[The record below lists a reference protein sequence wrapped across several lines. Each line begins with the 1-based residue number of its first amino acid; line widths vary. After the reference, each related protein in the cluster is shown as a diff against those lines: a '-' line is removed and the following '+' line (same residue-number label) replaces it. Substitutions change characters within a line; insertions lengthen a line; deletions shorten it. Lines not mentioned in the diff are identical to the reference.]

1 MPRKVVS
8 QLSLSEGDK
17 FEVRVKDGNI
27 FLIPVAVY
35 PKSHVS
41 ALGNLRK
48 LCCADLLRIL
58 SQFEAKKRR
67 RRSAT
72 ARLFGKEVRQK
83 AR

>member
-1 MPRKVVS
+1 MK
-8 QLSLSEGDK
+8 K
-17 FEVRVKDGNI
+17 KN
-27 FLIPVAVY
+27 
-35 PKSHVS
+35 
-41 ALGNLRK
+41 GNLRK

-67 RRSAT
+67 RSSAT